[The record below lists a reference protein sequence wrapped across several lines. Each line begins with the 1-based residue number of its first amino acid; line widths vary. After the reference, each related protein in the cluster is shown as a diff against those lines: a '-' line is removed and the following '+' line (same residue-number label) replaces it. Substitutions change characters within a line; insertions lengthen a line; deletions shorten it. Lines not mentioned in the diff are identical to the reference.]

1 MSDEGLETFEVSGTP
16 EPEPE
21 PTARPQT
28 RGAAVAEKR
37 YLCVTI
43 VDHNAIIEQTGEQS
57 YINLRIPV
65 ALAEAGLRMV
75 PADKLGGIEPEFIV
89 EMIEEGATGE
99 LINLTEEKKTI
110 SIRVE

>member
-1 MSDEGLETFEVSGTP
+1 MSDEGLDTFEVSGTP

-21 PTARPQT
+21 PEATPE
-28 RGAAVAEKR
+28 RGERAVAEKR
-37 YLCVTI
+37 YLRVTI
-43 VDHNAIIEQTGEQS
+43 VDHNAIIDQTGEES
-57 YINLRIPV
+57 YVNLRIPL

-75 PADKLGGIEPEFIV
+75 PEGKLGSVEPELIV

-99 LINLTEEKKTI
+99 LVNLTEEKKQI